1 MAVVKSEII
10 KQLKKSFP
18 NFENKLL
25 SKIVE
30 IIIKEIMD
38 SLKRSEN
45 FELSGFGRISTKI
58 QKAGIRRNPKTNQK
72 VSVSSKRVI
81 RWRMSKELFRK
92 LNNDEK

>member
-10 KQLKKSFP
+10 KQLKKSYP
-18 NFENKLL
+18 NFEYKLL

-38 SLKRSEN
+38 SLKRSES
-45 FELSGFGRISTKI
+45 FELRGFGRLSTKI

-81 RWRMSKELFRK
+81 RWKMSKELFRK
-92 LNNDEK
+92 LNNDKE

>member
-10 KQLKKSFP
+10 KQLKKSYT
-18 NFENKLL
+18 NFEHKLL

-38 SLKRSEN
+38 SLKRSES
-45 FELSGFGRISTKI
+45 FELRGFGRLSTKI

-81 RWRMSKELFRK
+81 RWKMAQELFRK

>member
-10 KQLKKSFP
+10 KQLKKSYP

-38 SLKRSEN
+38 SLKRSES
-45 FELSGFGRISTKI
+45 FELRGFGRLSTKI

-72 VSVSSKRVI
+72 VNTPEKKAI
-81 RWRMSKELFRK
+81 LLKMSKEWNQRV
-92 LNNDEK
+92 NEK

>member
-10 KQLKKSFP
+10 KQLKKSYP

-38 SLKRSEN
+38 SLKRSEAC
-45 FELSGFGRISTKI
+45 ELRGFGRFSTKI
-58 QKAGIRRNPKTNQK
+58 QKPSIRRNPKTNQK
-72 VSVSSKRVI
+72 VSVPSKKVI
-81 RWRMSKELFRK
+81 KWKMSKELFRK
-92 LNNDEK
+92 LNNDQE

>member
-1 MAVVKSEII
+1 LAVVKSEII
-10 KQLKKSFP
+10 KQLKKSYP
-18 NFENKLL
+18 NFEYKLL

-38 SLKRSEN
+38 SLKRSES
-45 FELSGFGRISTKI
+45 FELRGFGRLSTKI

-81 RWRMSKELFRK
+81 RWKMAQELFRK

>member
-45 FELSGFGRISTKI
+45 FELRRFGRLSTKI
-58 QKAGIRRNPKTNQK
+58 QKPSIRRNPRSGQK
-72 VSVSSKRVI
+72 VHINAKRVV
-81 RWRMSKELFRK
+81 RWKMSKELFRK
-92 LNNDEK
+92 LNNDEE

>member
-1 MAVVKSEII
+1 LAVVKSEII

-45 FELSGFGRISTKI
+45 FELRGFGRISTKI

>member
-30 IIIKEIMD
+30 IIIKEVMD

-45 FELSGFGRISTKI
+45 FELRGFGRISTKI

>member
-10 KQLKKSFP
+10 KQLKKSYP
-18 NFENKLL
+18 NFEHKLL

-38 SLKRSEN
+38 SLKRSES
-45 FELSGFGRISTKI
+45 FELRGFGRLSTKI

-81 RWRMSKELFRK
+81 RWKMSKELFRK
-92 LNNDEK
+92 LNNNEG